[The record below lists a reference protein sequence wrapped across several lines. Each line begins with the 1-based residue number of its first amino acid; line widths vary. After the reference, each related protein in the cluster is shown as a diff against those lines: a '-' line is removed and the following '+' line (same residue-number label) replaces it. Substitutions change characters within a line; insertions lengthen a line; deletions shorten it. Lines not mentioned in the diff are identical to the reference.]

1 MEATSSLSRWVRGGV
16 CVLAVALSA
25 CAADA
30 GDASSPGGMSPLDMM
45 SLGSG
50 GATAVP
56 GSGGVMSG
64 GGGQLAG
71 MAGANGMMPGSGGM
85 GSGGM
90 GSGGMG
96 SGGVGSGGMG
106 SGGMGSGGMS
116 GSGGMGSGGTS
127 AGDGETGRM
136 VGMTAAHNAVRA
148 MVDTDPPLPPVR
160 WSTELAGYAQEWA
173 DMQTEACDPQQVMH
187 RSGQDLRAKGYGEN
201 LAASI
206 GVSTDAQWAVDGWAG
221 EVACWTYGTIS
232 DPFLGGGTEM
242 CNASCYMKMHSD
254 GCGHY
259 TQIVWRETTQIGC
272 GVSTCNTGAGSMDV
286 WICNYAPAGNFVG
299 EAPY

>member
-1 MEATSSLSRWVRGGV
+1 
-16 CVLAVALSA
+16 
-25 CAADA
+25 
-30 GDASSPGGMSPLDMM
+30 
-45 SLGSG
+45 
-50 GATAVP
+50 
-56 GSGGVMSG
+56 MSG
-64 GGGQLAG
+64 SGGQLAG
-71 MAGANGMMPGSGGM
+71 MAGTNGMMPGSGGLSGSGGMGTGGVGTGGMSGSGGMGSGSVGTGGMSGSGGM

-96 SGGVGSGGMG
+96 SAGMN
-106 SGGMGSGGMS
+106 
-116 GSGGMGSGGTS
+116 
-127 AGDGETGRM
+127 AGAGETGRM

-148 MVDTDPPLPPVR
+148 MADADPPLLPVT
-160 WSTELAGYAQEWA
+160 WSTELAQYAQAWA

-206 GVSTDAQWAVDGWAG
+206 GLRTDAQWAVDGWAG
-221 EVACWTYGTIS
+221 EVACWTYGTID
-232 DPFLGGGTEM
+232 DPFRGGGTEM
-242 CNASCYMKMHSD
+242 CDASCYMQMNSD

-259 TQIVWRETTQIGC
+259 TQIVWRKTTQIGC
-272 GVSTCNTGAGSMDV
+272 GVSTCNTGSGSMDV